1 MSTFPLYNLLN
12 RDISDKDLT
21 IEQKHE
27 LLDMISQLKEV
38 SIEHLFALI
47 RKYYV
52 DHTIENY
59 RLVDIPYGEK
69 TSEEHITFDLD
80 KFPNPLKHLLFR
92 FCKLTLN
99 RIS

>member
-12 RDISDKDLT
+12 RDIPDKDLT
-21 IEQKHE
+21 VEQKHE
-27 LLDMISQLKEV
+27 MLEMISQLKGV

-52 DHTIENY
+52 DHTKENY
-59 RLVDIPYGEK
+59 RLVDIPYGNK
-69 TSEEHITFDLD
+69 TDDNIVFDLD
-80 KFPNPLKHLLFR
+80 NFPNPLKHLLYR